1 MFTVVNV
8 HDSGESMLCE
18 EHAFAYT
25 GLREGD
31 HRPGVK
37 GRILKGRILK
47 GRSPKWRIRPQKR

>member
-1 MFTVVNV
+1 VFTVVNV

-37 GRILKGRILK
+37 DRILK

>member
-37 GRILKGRILK
+37 DRILK
-47 GRSPKWRIRPQKR
+47 GRSPKWRIWPQKR